1 MAKRATKD
9 AVEMAVNGPDFE
21 AALSIING
29 RIENAKS
36 AQGKAGKDAAAAWA
50 SIEKMGVNKA
60 GAMMFNR
67 VAKIEDD
74 AELQDQMRTFFA
86 LCKLEGIDLQKRDLM
101 DMAQEQS
108 APAPSPAPAAAAP
121 KPDAP
126 QFTEQETEQLADGAP
141 KGASEKLAENPKPT
155 RKPPTLKVVSPA
167 DAKKAAQGHLGTDKT
182 AAPDAT
188 D

>member
-21 AALSIING
+21 AALQIING
-29 RIENAKS
+29 RIEAAKV
-36 AQGKAGKDAAAAWA
+36 AQGKAGKDAATAWGN
-50 SIEKMGVNKA
+50 IEKMGVNKA
-60 GAMMFNR
+60 GAQMFLR
-67 VAKIEDD
+67 VQRIEDD

-108 APAPSPAPAAAAP
+108 SSAPAPAP

-126 QFTEQETEQLADGAP
+126 EFTATETEALADGAP
-141 KGASEKLAENPKPT
+141 PAVSEKLAENPKPV

-167 DAKKAAQGHLGTDKT
+167 NAKKAAQGHLGTKT